1 MKKNKPEDDSG
12 EPTYTRAEEWRLTPE
27 ILRALRPVIAR
38 GNFGEF
44 ELALADYGLKKGTK
58 RYAEAVAAWPLLQ
71 SELRSVRM
79 RAARSRSV
87 SPGRNR
93 RGGP

>member
-1 MKKNKPEDDSG
+1 MKDDEPD
-12 EPTYTRAEEWRLTPE
+12 EPTYTRAEKWRLTPE

-44 ELALADYGLKKGTK
+44 ELALEDYGLKKGTK
-58 RYAEAVAAWPLLQ
+58 RYAEAAAVWPLLQ

-79 RAARSRSV
+79 RAGRSRPV
-87 SPGRNR
+87 SPGRTR